1 MDRKHIA
8 AWALYDF
15 AGSIYSAVIATAVF
29 SVYFVNVIVGNESGV
44 RGDVVW
50 GWVGS
55 LSVAIVAF
63 SSPLLGSIA
72 DRSGVRKPLFVL
84 YTLVGVGAVAAFTLL
99 DPGMVWVAFTL
110 AVVANVAFEGGL
122 VFYNAWLPNIAPRSH
137 HGRVSGLGYGLGY
150 AGSAAGLIASIP
162 LAQAGRFD
170 LIWLVV
176 AAWWLLFS
184 LPAFLTLPAAPGLG
198 ESVGQAAVRG
208 LTQFRRIVGEVL
220 AERELRRFLL
230 AFFFYID
237 GVLTVIWFAAIFANQ
252 TLGFT
257 QSEVIVLFL
266 IVQFS
271 ALAGAF
277 ALARPAD
284 TLGPKRVIS
293 GLLVLWT
300 AVAIS
305 VYFVTSK
312 PVFFA
317 IAVIAGTGLG
327 AIQATSR
334 SFMASLIPDGKEG
347 EMFGFYAFCGK
358 SSSII
363 GPLVFGTVSWATG
376 GNQRFAV
383 VAIAAFFIIGGLL
396 LQRVRDPV
404 VGRAQAQAPSE
415 SALT

>member
-1 MDRKHIA
+1 
-8 AWALYDF
+8 
-15 AGSIYSAVIATAVF
+15 
-29 SVYFVNVIVGNESGV
+29 
-44 RGDVVW
+44 
-50 GWVGS
+50 
-55 LSVAIVAF
+55 
-63 SSPLLGSIA
+63 
-72 DRSGVRKPLFVL
+72 
-84 YTLVGVGAVAAFTLL
+84 
-99 DPGMVWVAFTL
+99 MVWVAFTL

-150 AGSAAGLIASIP
+150 AGSAAGLIVSIP

-266 IVQFS
+266 IVS
-271 ALAGAF
+271 VPVSL
-277 ALARPAD
+277 LSDEHNRD
-284 TLGPKRVIS
+284 CLGCY
-293 GLLVLWT
+293 GH
-300 AVAIS
+300 
-305 VYFVTSK
+305 
-312 PVFFA
+312 
-317 IAVIAGTGLG
+317 
-327 AIQATSR
+327 
-334 SFMASLIPDGKEG
+334 
-347 EMFGFYAFCGK
+347 
-358 SSSII
+358 
-363 GPLVFGTVSWATG
+363 
-376 GNQRFAV
+376 
-383 VAIAAFFIIGGLL
+383 
-396 LQRVRDPV
+396 PV
-404 VGRAQAQAPSE
+404 VQTPNLDRLAQRGARFDNFWAQPVCSPTRATL
-415 SALT
+415 LTG